1 MNLLKKRKDLMKELH
16 DSVDY
21 ENLNFEYAGPTE
33 DVSFYQYKDS
43 RELFN
48 PIKDNQINFND
59 VVKRQNE
66 FLKKLSNIKI
76 GEKNSRTERS
86 D

>member
-1 MNLLKKRKDLMKELH
+1 MKPKKETKPVEGKPNNQSRAAIIFNELIKKRKDLMKELH

-43 RELFN
+43 R
-48 PIKDNQINFND
+48 
-59 VVKRQNE
+59 
-66 FLKKLSNIKI
+66 
-76 GEKNSRTERS
+76 
-86 D
+86 

>member
-1 MNLLKKRKDLMKELH
+1 MRPKDGTKPIEDESNNHSKATIVFNELIKKRKDLMKELH

-43 RELFN
+43 R
-48 PIKDNQINFND
+48 
-59 VVKRQNE
+59 
-66 FLKKLSNIKI
+66 
-76 GEKNSRTERS
+76 
-86 D
+86 